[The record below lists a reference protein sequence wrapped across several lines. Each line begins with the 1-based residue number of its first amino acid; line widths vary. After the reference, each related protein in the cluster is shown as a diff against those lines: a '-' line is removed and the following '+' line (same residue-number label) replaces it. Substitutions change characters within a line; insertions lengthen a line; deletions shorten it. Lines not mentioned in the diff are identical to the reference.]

1 MNMRAVT
8 AILCCFFSGFVAS
21 AYADETRT
29 AESAAQRWAEGG
41 MGGTPDFVRHVI
53 PLFSKLGCNNRGCHG
68 SFQGQSGF
76 RLSLFGFEPN
86 EDHREIFENDDD
98 GNRVNVEDPDASLVL
113 FKPTH
118 ELEHEGGER
127 MKVGS
132 WQYRMFRQWIVDGA
146 KYEPDGQVRITRFDV
161 TPSEITLG
169 RSDKRVALRAT
180 AYFADGTVEDVTGLT
195 VFSSNDDVVAKVSQD
210 GEVTV
215 SRTGDT
221 AIIARYA
228 GSVASTQVLV
238 PVADDG
244 KPYPLTFPHN
254 EIDEFV
260 GAKLR
265 KLNIRPSDLC
275 SDADFIRR
283 VSLDVIGALPTADE
297 TRKFLADRSPDKR
310 AKLIDKLLD
319 HPAYARYWGMK
330 FSDWTGNSKYI
341 NNKAILSNWL
351 WQHWIEDKLSRD
363 IPYDEIVYGFVCATS
378 LEGRPRQEFLD
389 EAKKL
394 LHMASGRYN
403 YDDDGIYAR
412 KKTNELYW
420 SNVERRN
427 PDTMV
432 LQTANSFLGLRL
444 ECAQCHNHPFDRWT
458 QKDFEQFKS
467 IFMMVRF
474 CEPATG
480 EEIKSG
486 RGRGYGVETVEPGV
500 TLRFAAQVKKV
511 PPKLLGGPELHYEE
525 NGPDARVELWKWMR
539 AAENPFF
546 APAFVNRLWNHYFG
560 TGIVDPPDD
569 FNQGNPPSNPQL
581 LSWLADDFIEHKF
594 DIKRVHRNILNSRTY
609 QLSWEPNAS
618 NRLDKKNF
626 SHAQL
631 RRMPA
636 EVLIDAIAD
645 ATGVPNNY
653 GRLPKDQPHRAVG
666 QAMPSLRYG
675 STRGGYPM
683 KIFGRPDREKACD
696 CERSNE
702 PSVAQALYLI
712 NDIEVLGKLDDKNGR
727 LPKLL
732 KSIEYDRKLITELYL
747 TTLARFPTDKELD
760 IQLEHVAAASSR
772 AEGMKDVLWTLLNV
786 REFVFIH

>member
-1 MNMRAVT
+1 MTMRVFT
-8 AILCCFFSGFVAS
+8 AIFCCCFLGLVAPASADETQPVAS
-21 AYADETRT
+21 AAK
-29 AESAAQRWAEGG
+29 RWAENGS
-41 MGGTPDFVRHVI
+41 GGTPEFFRHVV
-53 PLFSKLGCNNRGCHG
+53 PLFSKLGCNNRACHG
-68 SFQGQSGF
+68 SFQGQNGF
-76 RLSLFGFEPN
+76 RLSLFGFEPI
-86 EDHREIFENDDD
+86 EDHRELHENDGD
-98 GNRVNVEDPDASLVL
+98 GLRIDAKNPDASLVL

-127 MKVGS
+127 MKIGS

-146 KYEPDGQVRITRFDV
+146 KYEPQSDVRVTRFDV
-161 TPSEITLG
+161 TPREITLKG
-169 RSDKRVALRAT
+169 LNQKVALRAT
-180 AYFADGTVEDVTGLT
+180 AYFSDGTVEDVTGLT
-195 VFSSNDDVVAKVSQD
+195 VFSSNDDVVAKVSDD

-215 SRTGDT
+215 SRMGDT

-228 GSVASTQVLV
+228 GNVTSTQVLV
-238 PVADDG
+238 PAADDG
-244 KPYPLTFPHN
+244 TPYPLTFPHN
-254 EIDEFV
+254 RIDEFV

-265 KLNIRPSDLC
+265 KLNIRPSNLC

-283 VSLDVIGALPTADE
+283 VHLDVIGALPTADE
-297 TRKFLADRSPDKR
+297 TRKFLGDRAPDKR
-310 AKLIDKLLD
+310 AKLIDNLLER
-319 HPAYARYWGMK
+319 PGYARYWGMK

-341 NNKAILSNWL
+341 NNKAMLSNWL

-378 LEGRPRQEFLD
+378 LEGRPREEFLA
-389 EAKKL
+389 EAKTV
-394 LHMASGRYN
+394 LHKASGRYN
-403 YDDDGIYAR
+403 YDDDHIYAR
-412 KKTNELYW
+412 RRTNELYW

-480 EEIKSG
+480 EEIKA
-486 RGRGYGVETVEPGV
+486 GRGYGVETVEPGV
-500 TLRFAAQVKKV
+500 TTRFLAQVKKV
-511 PPKLLGGPELHYEE
+511 PPKLLGGPELPYEE
-525 NGPDARVELWKWMR
+525 NGPDTRVELWKWMR
-539 AAENPFF
+539 APENAFF
-546 APAFVNRLWNHYFG
+546 APSFVNRLWDHYFG
-560 TGIVDPPDD
+560 RGIVDPPDD

-645 ATGVPNNY
+645 TTGVPNNF

-666 QAMPSLRYG
+666 QAMPAVRYG

-683 KIFGRPDREKACD
+683 KIFGRPDREKTCD

-712 NDIEVLGKLDDKNGR
+712 NDVEVLGKINDKNGR

-732 KSIEYDRKLITELYL
+732 KTIEYDRKLITELYL
-747 TTLARFPTDKELD
+747 TALSRFPTEEELD
-760 IQLEHVAAASSR
+760 IQTKHVAAAPSR
-772 AEGMKDVLWTLLNV
+772 TEGMKDVLWTLLNV